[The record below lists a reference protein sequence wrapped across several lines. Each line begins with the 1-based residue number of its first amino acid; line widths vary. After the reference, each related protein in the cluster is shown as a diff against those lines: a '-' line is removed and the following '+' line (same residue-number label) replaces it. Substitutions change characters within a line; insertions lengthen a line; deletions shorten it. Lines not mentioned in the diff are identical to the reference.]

1 MTKKKELKWYEV
13 KEPSYINERLC
24 QTGEIVQ
31 YDGEAGDNL
40 RELSDKEVKAH
51 LKQDQQDEKPEEVD
65 LDAREADLNKRED
78 EINDLQRKVVEDQ
91 ERLDLALAGVE
102 ERSKELNAREAVL
115 AAKEAI
121 VPVGPVFVDA
131 QGKAKK

>member
-1 MTKKKELKWYEV
+1 MTKKKESKWYEV
-13 KEPSYINERLC
+13 LEPSYINERLC

-31 YDGEAGDNL
+31 YEGEVGPNL

-51 LKQDQQDEKPEEVD
+51 LKQDQQDEPEEVD

-78 EINDLQRKVVEDQ
+78 DINDREHKVVADQ

-102 ERSKELNAREAVL
+102 ERSKELDAREAAL
-115 AAKEAI
+115 AAKEKA
-121 VPVGPVFVDA
+121 VVVDPVVLD
-131 QGKAKK
+131 KAKK

>member
-24 QTGEIVQ
+24 HTDEIVQ
-31 YDGEAGDNL
+31 YDGEAGPNL

-51 LKQDQQDEKPEEVD
+51 LKQEQVDEPDEVD

-78 EINDLQRKVVEDQ
+78 DINDREKKVVEDQ
-91 ERLDLALAGVE
+91 ERLDLALSGVE
-102 ERSKELNAREAVL
+102 ERSKELDAREAVL
-115 AAKEAI
+115 VAREKL
-121 VPVGPVFVDA
+121 VPVDQTVID
-131 QGKAKK
+131 KAKK

>member
-13 KEPSYINERLC
+13 QEPSYINERLC
-24 QTGEIVQ
+24 QTDEIVQ
-31 YDGEAGDNL
+31 YDGEVGDNL

-51 LKQDQQDEKPEEVD
+51 LKQDQQDEPEEVD

-78 EINDLQRKVVEDQ
+78 DINEREHKVVADQ

-102 ERSKELNAREAVL
+102 ERSRELDAREAVL
-115 AAKEAI
+115 VEKEKV
-121 VPVGPVFVDA
+121 VPVDPVFVDA

>member
-13 KEPSYINERLC
+13 LEPSYINERLC

-31 YDGEAGDNL
+31 YEGEVGPNL

-51 LKQDQQDEKPEEVD
+51 LKEDQADEPDEVD

-78 EINDLQRKVVEDQ
+78 DINDREHKVVADQ

-102 ERSKELNAREAVL
+102 ERSKELDAREAVL
-115 AAKEAI
+115 AAKEKSA
-121 VPVGPVFVDA
+121 VVDPVFVDA

>member
-1 MTKKKELKWYEV
+1 MTKKKELKWYETL
-13 KEPSYINERLC
+13 EPSYINERLWP
-24 QTGEIVQ
+24 TGEIVQ
-31 YDGEAGDNL
+31 YDGEAGPNL

-51 LKQDQQDEKPEEVD
+51 LKQDQADEPDEVD

-78 EINDLQRKVVEDQ
+78 DISDREKKVVADQ

-102 ERSKELNAREAVL
+102 ERSKDLDAREAAL
-115 AAKEAI
+115 
-121 VPVGPVFVDA
+121 VPLEKVVEPVFVDG